1 MKSKILIGLARKML
15 PVLLGAAGAFA
26 AGEYTNW
33 FNTFCQGVGL

>member
-1 MKSKILIGLARKML
+1 MKTAVLTGLARKML
-15 PVLLGAAGAFA
+15 PVFLGAAGAFA